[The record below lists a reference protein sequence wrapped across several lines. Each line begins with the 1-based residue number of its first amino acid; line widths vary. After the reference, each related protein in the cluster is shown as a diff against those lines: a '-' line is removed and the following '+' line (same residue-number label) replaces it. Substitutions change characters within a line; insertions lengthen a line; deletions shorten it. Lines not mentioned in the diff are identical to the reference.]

1 MTRKAVVAMSG
12 GVDSSVAALLLKRQG
27 YHVIGLFMRSG
38 LQVTDE
44 PTGHQSCCSEA
55 DASDA
60 RRVADQIG
68 ADFYVL
74 NFAAEFG
81 QLIDY
86 FVDEYGRGRTPNPC
100 IVCNR
105 DLKFGHLARY
115 ADRVGAE
122 VIATGHYARVESIDG
137 TAALL
142 RGADGGKDQSYS
154 LFPIPLEV
162 LDRVALPLGTMTK
175 SETRRLAREADLL
188 VRDKDES
195 QEICFVADDYVDLIR
210 ERRPELLRPGAIV
223 DETGREVGR
232 HDGIAGFTI
241 GQRRGLRVAF
251 GEPRYVTRIDPL
263 TATVFV
269 GRDDDLMAAGL
280 RVESIH
286 WLMPERAGQRFEA
299 DVQIRY
305 RHRAERGEIRPAP
318 GGGAEVVFSR
328 PQRAVTPGQAAVF
341 YDGDRVIGGGWIA
354 EAVATGE
361 V

>member
-1 MTRKAVVAMSG
+1 MSG

-38 LQVTDE
+38 LQATDE
-44 PTGHQSCCSEA
+44 RGGHQSCCSEA

-105 DLKFGHLARY
+105 DLKFGHLADT

-137 TAALL
+137 AAALL
-142 RGADGGKDQSYS
+142 RGVDRGKDQSYA
-154 LFPIPLEV
+154 LFPISREV
-162 LDRVALPLGTMTK
+162 LSRVTLPLGAMTK
-175 SETRRLAREADLL
+175 RETRRLAREADLL
-188 VRDKDES
+188 VRDKNES

-210 ERRPELLRPGAIV
+210 ERRPELLRPGTIV

-241 GQRRGLRVAF
+241 GQRRGLRVAL
-251 GEPRYVTRIDPL
+251 GAPRYVTRIDPVA
-263 TATVFV
+263 ATVFI
-269 GRDDDLMAAGL
+269 GPSDDLMAAGM
-280 RVESIH
+280 RVENIN
-286 WLMPERAGQRFEA
+286 WLVPEPPGQRFEA
-299 DVQIRY
+299 EVQIRY
-305 RHRAERGEIRPAP
+305 RHRAERSEIRPVS
-318 GGGAEVVFSR
+318 GGGAEVMFAR

-354 EAVATGE
+354 EAIATEEEG
-361 V
+361 